1 MIRQIWKVR
10 NTKGDSVNDV
20 PLGEAFKLPS
30 VNTESESAQ
39 MSSLATEK
47 ASAAQATTQND
58 ESKGGV

>member
-20 PLGEAFKLPS
+20 PLGEALKQPS
-30 VNTESESAQ
+30 VNTDSESVQ
-39 MSSLATEK
+39 MPSLATEE

-58 ESKGGV
+58 E